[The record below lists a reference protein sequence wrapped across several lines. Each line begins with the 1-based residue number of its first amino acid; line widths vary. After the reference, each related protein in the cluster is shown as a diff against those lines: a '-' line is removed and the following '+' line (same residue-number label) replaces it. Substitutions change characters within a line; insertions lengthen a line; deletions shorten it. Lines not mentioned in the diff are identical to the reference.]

1 MKPDYINMAINFS
14 ILFLLVYLAFSI
26 NDIKQ
31 SIPQAEQN
39 LEMKVKDLAS
49 IIIDQAIQDLSKGN
63 SK

>member
-63 SK
+63 NK